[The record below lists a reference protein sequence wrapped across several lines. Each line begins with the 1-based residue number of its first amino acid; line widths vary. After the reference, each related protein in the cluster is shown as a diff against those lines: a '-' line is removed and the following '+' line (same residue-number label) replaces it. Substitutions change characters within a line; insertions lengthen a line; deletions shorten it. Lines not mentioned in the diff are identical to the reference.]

1 MMLLV
6 FIIIGWAGVYFVLP
20 FIVKAL
26 MRHRFRAM
34 KRKEGAVCLTFDD
47 GPDPVTTPEILL
59 ALSQSG
65 ARATFFLLGKNAE
78 AYPELTARIVS
89 EGHEVG
95 EHSYSHM
102 NPFLTG
108 PTTYLRDLNRGR
120 RILASRTEVRGHA
133 LFRPPWGKLNA
144 GTLIYIILHRRRV
157 ILWDLDPKDYAT
169 GSSQTIAEFVTEH
182 IRSGQILLL
191 HDGRYRKGGPLNG
204 TPAAVR
210 MILKEIG
217 RRGLS
222 AVTVSEILMQHPV
235 PPGVRAE
242 EVR

>member
-1 MMLLV
+1 MRLLV
-6 FIIIGWAGVYFVLP
+6 LIVIGWAGAYFVLP

-26 MRHRFRAM
+26 MRHRFRAT
-34 KRKEGAVCLTFDD
+34 KRREGAVCLTFDD
-47 GPDPVTTPEILL
+47 GPDPVATPEILQ
-59 ALSQSG
+59 ALSESG

-95 EHSYSHM
+95 EHSHSHL
-102 NPFLTG
+102 NPFLAG
-108 PTTYLRDLNRGR
+108 PIAYMHDLNSGR
-120 RILASRTEVRGHA
+120 RILASRTEVRGHP
-133 LFRPPWGKLNA
+133 LFRPPFGKLNA
-144 GTLIYIILHRRRV
+144 CTLIYLILHRRRV

-169 GSSQTIAEFVTEH
+169 DSSQRIVEYITKH

-191 HDGRYRKGGPLNG
+191 HDGRYRKGGPPNG

-217 RRGLS
+217 RRRLS
-222 AVTVSEILMQHPV
+222 AVTVSEILMQHSV
-235 PPGVRAE
+235 PPRVGDE
-242 EVR
+242 EVH